1 MMSDVGSGEDAT
13 REREWWAAEP
23 SGQGLPS
30 SALPPPPTSPSGT
43 FRAHPSDLHP
53 RRRGL
58 MDAHLENV
66 MLPPRPTDLP
76 DDNLNSFLDDEAFA
90 DDDHKARRLTLSM
103 IFPGVRL
110 TRRSLPT
117 CLLVAGLV
125 FLAFMAG
132 LAVNQRS
139 AGALH
144 DLTVHSSNSGSNVAS
159 SASGGHVDEA
169 PPPDDRPQCGSQY
182 AIQGGSAYGGHNEAF
197 GCVGAG

>member
-1 MMSDVGSGEDAT
+1 MSEVGSGDPAT
-13 REREWWAAEP
+13 RERDWWAEP
-23 SGQGLPS
+23 SGQPS

-132 LAVNQRS
+132 LAVNKRS
-139 AGALH
+139 TGAFNGS
-144 DLTVHSSNSGSNVAS
+144 TVLRSSDVRDIVS
-159 SASGGHVDEA
+159 SASSGHADEA
-169 PPPDDRPQCGSQY
+169 PPSDDRPQCGSQY

-197 GCVGAG
+197 GCIGAG